1 MPAQSSSAL
10 LGFPPDA
17 RLLIVNNDD
26 FGMYRD
32 VNEAAV
38 RSIED
43 GIAASCSLMTPC
55 PAAGHAMALLRDR
68 PELPFGIHLT
78 LVCDLPGHSWGPL
91 TDRGKVPSLLDET
104 GGFFTPD
111 RIPELLDRARIE
123 ELEAEF
129 RAQIHAV
136 LDAGLAP
143 SHLDWHCLADGGR
156 EDVFELTAALAGEY
170 GLAVR
175 AWLDPARALL
185 RARGLPVVDHDFVD
199 SFSLDLDGKAAAYA
213 RLLRDLPP
221 GLSEWAVHPALGGEE
236 SRTVDPHGWRV
247 RGSDYAFLTSPQAH
261 ELLRREGITVI
272 GYDVVQRAWTTG

>member
-1 MPAQSSSAL
+1 MPARSSSAL

-32 VNEAAV
+32 VNEAVV

-55 PAAGHAMALLRDR
+55 PAADHAMSLLRER

-78 LVCDLPGHSWGPL
+78 LVCELPGHPWGPL
-91 TDRGKVPSLLDET
+91 SGREKVPSLLDET
-104 GGFFTPD
+104 GRLHTHD
-111 RIPELLDRARIE
+111 RIPQLLARARIDE
-123 ELEAEF
+123 VETEF

-136 LDAGLAP
+136 LDAGLTP
-143 SHLDWHCLADGGR
+143 LHLDWHCLADGGR

-175 AWLDPARALL
+175 AWLAPARTLL
-185 RARGLPVVDHDFVD
+185 RTRGLPALDHDFLD
-199 SFSLDLDGKAAAYA
+199 SFALDLDGKAAAYA
-213 RLLRDLPP
+213 QRLRDLPP

-247 RGSDYAFLTSPQAH
+247 RRSDYAFLTSPQAR

-272 GYDVVQRAWTTG
+272 GYDVVQRAWTTE